1 MSKSIAVNKSYD
13 QLLQEIV
20 KEIELHKIKAA
31 RDINATQM
39 QLYYS
44 IGGLIVKKQ
53 KEEGWGKA
61 VVEQLEKDLPNII
74 QGVKS
79 YSSRNLWYMR
89 KFYLTYR
96 GDEELRELAIH
107 VPWGQN
113 LLILDKIKGKNQI
126 RYYLHQA
133 YEAGWSRKTLLN
145 MIKAETFENHY
156 IAPKKHNFGQT
167 LPQNISIQADEIL
180 KSKYVLDFLDIEA
193 DILERQLE
201 NRIIENVKDFIL
213 ELGYGFAYI
222 GNQHRLRIRDKDFF
236 VDLLFYHR
244 KLKCLI
250 AIDLKIGEFKA
261 EYTGKMNLYLN
272 LLNEQDR
279 LADENPSIGI
289 ILCAEKDNIEVEY
302 ALKGLKNP
310 IGVSEYTY
318 RRRLP
323 ASMKDE
329 LPGVKELKNK
339 VSSELKK
346 AREMKG
352 PIK

>member
-1 MSKSIAVNKSYD
+1 MSKNIVVNKSYD

-53 KEEGWGKA
+53 KKEGWGKS
-61 VVEQLEKDLPNII
+61 VVEQLERDLPSII
-74 QGVKS
+74 KGAKS

-89 KFYLTYR
+89 KFYLTYQ
-96 GDEELRELAIH
+96 GEEELRELAIH

-113 LLILDKIKGKNQI
+113 LLILDKIKGKDRF
-126 RYYLHQA
+126 RYYLHQT

-145 MIKAETFENHY
+145 MIKAETFENHH
-156 IAPKKHNFGQT
+156 IALKKHNFGQT

-201 NRIIENVKDFIL
+201 NRIIENIKDFIL
-213 ELGYGFAYI
+213 ELGYGFTYI
-222 GNQHRLRIRDKDFF
+222 GNQYKLRLKDKEYFL
-236 VDLLFYHR
+236 DLLFYHR
-244 KLKCLI
+244 KLQCLV
-250 AIDLKIGEFKA
+250 AIDLKIGEFKP
-261 EYTGKMNLYLN
+261 EYAGKMNFYLN
-272 LLNEQDR
+272 MLNDQTR
-279 LADENPSIGI
+279 LRHENPSIGI

-302 ALKGLKNP
+302 ALQGVENP
-310 IGVSEYTY
+310 IGVAEYTY
-318 RRRLP
+318 KKRLP
-323 ASMKDE
+323 PSMKND
-329 LPGVKELKNK
+329 LPGVRELKDK
-339 VSSELKK
+339 VRMELKK
-346 AREMKG
+346 HKL
-352 PIK
+352 